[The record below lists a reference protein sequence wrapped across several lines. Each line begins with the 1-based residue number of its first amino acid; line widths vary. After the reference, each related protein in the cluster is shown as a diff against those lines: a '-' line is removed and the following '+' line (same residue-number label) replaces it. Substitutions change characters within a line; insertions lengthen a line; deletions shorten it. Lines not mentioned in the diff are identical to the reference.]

1 MRAINRGDNDGGSE
15 EEADARGARRKASG
29 PEVYTFSLGAEE
41 LRRARTASTSFKA
54 DICEVGD
61 AGGMCVVAV
70 AEHSDID

>member
-15 EEADARGARRKASG
+15 EEADARGARRKARG

-41 LRRARTASTSFKA
+41 LRRARTVST
-54 DICEVGD
+54 ICEVGD
-61 AGGMCVVAV
+61 AGAVCVVAV